1 MSLDKNIEEESS
13 FSPALLLSLVGRK
26 GIGGAAE
33 PIVGGP
39 DSLCRFKLLGSGG

>member
-1 MSLDKNIEEESS
+1 MSLGENIKEESS
-13 FSPALLLSLVGRK
+13 FLPASLLSLAGRK

-33 PIVGGP
+33 TIVGGP